1 MKKAVDQSPESP
13 EAVETR
19 AFQAEVGKV
28 LNLVVNSLYSNK
40 EIFLRELVSNASD
53 ACDRLR
59 YAAITQPALLGEGPE
74 LSITVSPNKKGR
86 SIVITDNGMG
96 MDHEEL
102 VANLGTIAKSGTAAF
117 AEQLTGDATK
127 DVNLIGQFG
136 VGFYSA
142 FMVAD
147 KVEVLSAKAGEETA
161 WKWVSEG
168 TGEFTVTPV
177 KRVAR
182 GTTITLHLKKGESE
196 FLDPP
201 RLRQI
206 ITTYSDHIA
215 IPIRLAE
222 SGKGE
227 PEAVN
232 NAAALWMR
240 PRKEITEEQ
249 YKEFYHH
256 VAHSFDD
263 PWLTMHN
270 KAEGRLE
277 YTNLMFIPSSKPF
290 DLFDPARK
298 HGVKLYVKRVFIT
311 DDCSDLMPAWLR
323 FVRGIVDSEDL
334 PLNVSRETL
343 QQNPVV
349 SKIRT
354 ALVKRILGDLEKK
367 SSKSPEDFAKFWES
381 FGAVLKEGIYED
393 VNYRERLIKLL
404 HFRSTATEDLTT
416 LSDYVGR
423 MKDGQEAIYYIS
435 GENLGSL
442 QNSPQIEALVASG
455 IEVIL
460 FDDAVDE
467 FWTSVVTEFEDKK
480 LLSVTRGDIDLS
492 NFVSENPDD
501 KNIPDPEL
509 DAQIASLTGA
519 FKLALGDNVK
529 DVRASERLTGSPVCL
544 VADEGGLDI
553 HLERLLKQ
561 QNQLQEVSKRILE
574 INPKNELIKS
584 LAGIAK
590 EKPSDPTLVGA
601 AELLLDQARI
611 IEGEVITDPISFA
624 KRMTDMMSKAL
635 QKV

>member
-1 MKKAVDQSPESP
+1 MAKTADLNPEDS
-13 EAVETR
+13 ESVETR
-19 AFQAEVGKV
+19 VFQAEVGKV

-53 ACDRLR
+53 ACDQLR
-59 YAAITQPALLGEGPE
+59 YAAITKPSLLAED
-74 LSITVSPNKKGR
+74 LDLAITVSSNKKGR
-86 SIVITDNGMG
+86 TITIADNGIG
-96 MDHEEL
+96 MDHDEL
-102 VANLGTIAKSGTAAF
+102 VANLGTIARSGTAAF
-117 AEQLTGDATK
+117 AEQLTGDSAN
-127 DVNLIGQFG
+127 DINLIGQFG

-168 TGEFTVTPV
+168 TGEFTVTPA

-182 GTTITLHLKKGESE
+182 GTTIELYLKKGESE
-196 FLDPP
+196 FLDAE

-215 IPIRLAE
+215 IPIRLAM

-227 PEAVN
+227 AEAVN

-249 YKEFYHH
+249 YTEFYHH
-256 VAHSFDD
+256 VAHSFDE

-311 DDCSDLMPAWLR
+311 DDCSDLIPAWLR

-334 PLNVSRETL
+334 PLNVSREML

-354 ALVKRILGDLEKK
+354 ALVKRVLGELEKK
-367 SSKSPEDFAKFWES
+367 SSKSPENFAKFWDS

-393 VNYRERLIKLL
+393 VTYRERLVKLL
-404 HFRSTATEDLTT
+404 HCRSTASDELTT
-416 LSDYVGR
+416 LGGYVAR

-435 GENLGSL
+435 GESLGSL

-455 IEVIL
+455 IEVIF

-467 FWTSVVTEFEDKK
+467 FWTSVVSEFEDKK

-492 NFVSENPDD
+492 SLVSEKAED
-501 KNIPDPEL
+501 KNILDPEL

-519 FKLALGDNVK
+519 FKLALGDSVK
-529 DVRASERLTGSPVCL
+529 DVRVSERLTDSPVCL
-544 VADEGGLDI
+544 VADEGGMDI

-574 INPKNELIKS
+574 INPKNGLIKS

-590 EKPSDPTLVGA
+590 DKPSDSMLVEA

-611 IEGEVITDPISFA
+611 IEGDVIADPTAFA
-624 KRMTDMMSKAL
+624 NRMTNMMSKAL
-635 QKV
+635 QNR

>member
-1 MKKAVDQSPESP
+1 MAKVVDHNPESS
-13 EAVETR
+13 ESGETR
-19 AFQAEVGKV
+19 AFEAEVGKV

-59 YAAITQPALLGEGPE
+59 YAAIMDPSLLEADPE
-74 LSITVSPNKKGR
+74 LAINISTNKKGR
-86 SIVITDNGMG
+86 TIIISDNGIGMG
-96 MDHEEL
+96 HDEL
-102 VANLGTIAKSGTAAF
+102 INNLGTIARSGTAAF
-117 AEQLTGDATK
+117 AEQLTGDDSK

-147 KVEVLSAKAGEETA
+147 RVEVISAKAGKDTA
-161 WKWVSEG
+161 WKWSSEG
-168 TGEFTVTPV
+168 AGEFTVIPV
-177 KRVAR
+177 ERTAR
-182 GTTITLHLKKGESE
+182 GTTIELHLKKGETE
-196 FLDPP
+196 FVDPA

-215 IPIRLAE
+215 IPIRLSGSGTDE
-222 SGKGE
+222 S
-227 PEAVN
+227 EAVN

-240 PRKEITEEQ
+240 PRKEITDDQ

-256 VAHSFDD
+256 VAHSFDE

-311 DDCSDLMPAWLR
+311 DDCSELMPAWLR
-323 FVRGIVDSEDL
+323 FVRGIVDSQDL
-334 PLNVSRETL
+334 PLNVSREML

-354 ALVKRILGDLEKK
+354 ALIKRVLGELEKK
-367 SSKSPEDFAKFWES
+367 SSKSPDDFLKFWES

-393 VNYRERLIKLL
+393 ATYRDRLVKLL
-404 HFRSTATEDLTT
+404 HFRSTATENLTT
-416 LSDYVGR
+416 LTQYVER
-423 MKDGQEAIYYIS
+423 MKDGQEEIYYIS
-435 GENLGSL
+435 GENLASL
-442 QNSPQIEALVASG
+442 QNSPQIEALVAKG
-455 IEVIL
+455 LEVIL

-467 FWTSVVTEFEDKK
+467 FWTNVVTEFEDKK

-492 NFVSENPDD
+492 KFRSD
-501 KNIPDPEL
+501 KSDEKTALEPALE
-509 DAQIASLTGA
+509 AEIASLTGA
-519 FKLALGDNVK
+519 FKLALGDSIK
-529 DVRASERLTGSPVCL
+529 DVRISERLTDSPVCL

-574 INPKNELIKS
+574 VNPNNELIKS

-611 IEGEVITDPISFA
+611 IEGDSITDPIAFA
-624 KRMTDMMSKAL
+624 KRMTEMMSKAL
-635 QKV
+635 QEI

>member
-1 MKKAVDQSPESP
+1 MVKGGSHDQ
-13 EAVETR
+13 EAVATSETR

-40 EIFLRELVSNASD
+40 EIFLRELISNASD

-59 YAAITQPALLGEGPE
+59 YAAITKPSLLEEDPD
-74 LSITVSPNKKGR
+74 LHITISVKKKAR
-86 SIVITDNGMG
+86 TIVIADNGIG
-96 MDHEEL
+96 MDHDEL

-117 AEQLTGDATK
+117 AEQLTGDSTK

-147 KVEVLSAKAGEETA
+147 RVEVSSAKAGEETA

-168 TGEFTVTPV
+168 TGEFSVSPTNRRT
-177 KRVAR
+177 R
-182 GTTITLHLKKGESE
+182 GTIIELHLRKGESE
-196 FLDPP
+196 FLDSN
-201 RLRQI
+201 RLREI
-206 ITTYSDHIA
+206 ITTYSDHVA
-215 IPIRLAE
+215 IPIRLGTFGDDEAE
-222 SGKGE
+222 KI
-227 PEAVN
+227 N

-249 YKEFYHH
+249 YAEFYHH
-256 VAHSFDD
+256 VAHSFDE
-263 PWLTMHN
+263 PWLTLHN

-277 YTNLMFIPSSKPF
+277 YTNLMFIPSAKPF

-334 PLNVSRETL
+334 PLNVSREML

-354 ALVKRILGDLEKK
+354 ALVKRILGELEKK
-367 SSKSPEDFAKFWES
+367 ASKAPEEFTDFWNN

-393 VNYRERLIKLL
+393 ASYRERLVKLL
-404 HFRSTATEDLTT
+404 HFKSSAVEGLTT
-416 LSDYVGR
+416 LSDYLER
-423 MKDGQEAIYYIS
+423 MKDGQKEIYYIS
-435 GENLGSL
+435 GENLASL
-442 QNSPQIEALVASG
+442 QNSPQIEALVARG
-455 IEVIL
+455 IEVVF

-467 FWTSVVTEFEDKK
+467 FWTSVVQEFEGTK

-492 NFVSENPDD
+492 KFASEKAEEKD
-501 KNIPDPEL
+501 KKTPEME
-509 DAQIASLTGA
+509 AKIASLTGA
-519 FKLALGDNVK
+519 FKLALGENVK
-529 DVRASERLTGSPVCL
+529 DVRVSDRLTDSPVCL
-544 VADEGGLDI
+544 VADEGGMDV

-561 QNQLQEVSKRILE
+561 QNQIQEISKRVLE
-574 INPKNELIKS
+574 INPGNDLIKS
-584 LAGIAK
+584 LAEIAA
-590 EKPSDPTLVGA
+590 ERPSDPTLIGA
-601 AELLLDQARI
+601 AELLLDQAKI
-611 IEGEVITDPISFA
+611 IEGDVISDPAAFA
-624 KRMTDMMSKAL
+624 KRLTAMMSKSIG
-635 QKV
+635 KS

>member
-1 MKKAVDQSPESP
+1 MGKVESHGQ
-13 EAVETR
+13 EETATSETR

-40 EIFLRELVSNASD
+40 EIFLRELISNASD

-59 YAAITQPALLGEGPE
+59 YAAITTPSLLEEDPD
-74 LSITVSPNKKGR
+74 LHITISVKKKAR
-86 SIVITDNGMG
+86 TIIIADNGIG
-96 MDHEEL
+96 MDHDEL

-117 AEQLTGDATK
+117 AEQLTGDSTK

-147 KVEVLSAKAGEETA
+147 RVEVSSAKAGEETA

-168 TGEFTVTPV
+168 TGEFSVGPTNRST
-177 KRVAR
+177 R
-182 GTTITLHLKKGESE
+182 GTIIELHLRKGESE
-196 FLDPP
+196 FLDSN
-201 RLRQI
+201 RLKEI
-206 ITTYSDHIA
+206 ITTYSDHVA
-215 IPIRLAE
+215 IPIRLGKVGDDEAE
-222 SGKGE
+222 KI
-227 PEAVN
+227 N

-249 YKEFYHH
+249 YAEFYHH
-256 VAHSFDD
+256 VAHSFDE
-263 PWLTMHN
+263 PWLTLHN

-277 YTNLMFIPSSKPF
+277 YTNLMFIPSAKPF

-334 PLNVSRETL
+334 PLNVSREML

-354 ALVKRILGDLEKK
+354 ALVKRVLGELEKK
-367 SSKSPEDFAKFWES
+367 ASKTPEEFADFWNN

-393 VNYRERLIKLL
+393 ASYRERLVKLL
-404 HFRSTATEDLTT
+404 HFKSSAVEGLTT
-416 LSDYVGR
+416 LSDYLER
-423 MKDGQEAIYYIS
+423 MKDGQKEIYYIS
-435 GENLGSL
+435 GENLASL
-442 QNSPQIEALVASG
+442 QNSPQIEALVARG
-455 IEVIL
+455 IEVVF

-467 FWTSVVTEFEDKK
+467 FWTSVVQEFEGTK

-492 NFVSENPDD
+492 KFSSDEAQEKD
-501 KNIPDPEL
+501 KKTPEME
-509 DAQIASLTGA
+509 AKIASLTGA
-519 FKLALGDNVK
+519 FKLALGENVK
-529 DVRASERLTGSPVCL
+529 DVRVSDRLTDSPVCL
-544 VADEGGLDI
+544 VADEGGMDV

-561 QNQLQEVSKRILE
+561 QNQIQEISKRVLE
-574 INPKNELIKS
+574 INPGNDLIKS
-584 LAGIAK
+584 LAEIAAK
-590 EKPSDPTLVGA
+590 RPSDPTLIGA
-601 AELLLDQARI
+601 AELLLDLAKI
-611 IEGEVITDPISFA
+611 IVGDVISDPAAFA
-624 KRMTDMMSKAL
+624 KRLTAMMSKSIG
-635 QKV
+635 KS

>member
-1 MKKAVDQSPESP
+1 MKKEVDQSPADP
-13 EAVETR
+13 ETVETR
-19 AFQAEVGKV
+19 VFQAEVGKV

-59 YAAITQPALLGEGPE
+59 YAAITQPSLLEEDPE
-74 LSITVSPNKKGR
+74 LVITVSPNKKRR
-86 SIVITDNGMG
+86 SIVITDNGIGMG
-96 MDHEEL
+96 HEEL
-102 VANLGTIAKSGTAAF
+102 VANLGTIARSGTAAF
-117 AEQLTGDATK
+117 AEQLTGDATN
-127 DVNLIGQFG
+127 DMNLIGQFG

-147 KVEVLSAKAGEETA
+147 KVEVLSAKAGEKTA
-161 WKWVSEG
+161 WKWASEG

-182 GTTITLHLKKGESE
+182 GTTIELHLKKGESE

-227 PEAVN
+227 AVAVN

-240 PRKEITEEQ
+240 PKKEITEEQ

-256 VAHSFDD
+256 VAHSFDE

-334 PLNVSRETL
+334 PLNVSREML

-354 ALVKRILGDLEKK
+354 ALVKRVLGELEKK
-367 SSKSPEDFAKFWES
+367 SSKSPEDFTKFWES

-393 VNYRERLIKLL
+393 VTYRERLVKLL
-404 HFRSTATEDLTT
+404 HCRSTATEELTT
-416 LSDYVGR
+416 LGGYVER

-467 FWTSVVTEFEDKK
+467 FWTSVVTEFEEKK

-492 NFVSENPDD
+492 NFISEKPED
-501 KNIPDPEL
+501 KNTPDPVL

-529 DVRASERLTGSPVCL
+529 DVRVSERLTGSPVCL
-544 VADEGGLDI
+544 VADEGGMDI

-561 QNQLQEVSKRILE
+561 QNQLQEISKRILE
-574 INPKNELIKS
+574 INPKNDLIKS

-611 IEGEVITDPISFA
+611 IEGEVISDPISFA
-624 KRMTDMMSKAL
+624 KRMTDMMLKAL
-635 QKV
+635 QRP

>member
-1 MKKAVDQSPESP
+1 MVKGGSHDQ
-13 EAVETR
+13 EAVATSETR

-40 EIFLRELVSNASD
+40 EIFLRELISNASD

-59 YAAITQPALLGEGPE
+59 YAAITKPSLLEEDPD
-74 LSITVSPNKKGR
+74 LHITISVKKKAR
-86 SIVITDNGMG
+86 TIVIADNGIG
-96 MDHEEL
+96 MDHDEL

-117 AEQLTGDATK
+117 AEQLTGDSTK

-147 KVEVLSAKAGEETA
+147 RVEVSSAKAGDETA

-168 TGEFTVTPV
+168 TGEFSVSPTNRRT
-177 KRVAR
+177 R
-182 GTTITLHLKKGESE
+182 GTIIELHLRKGESE
-196 FLDPP
+196 FLDSN
-201 RLRQI
+201 RLKEI
-206 ITTYSDHIA
+206 ITTYSDHVA
-215 IPIRLAE
+215 IPIRLGTFGDDEAE
-222 SGKGE
+222 KI
-227 PEAVN
+227 N

-249 YKEFYHH
+249 YAEFYHH
-256 VAHSFDD
+256 VAHSFDE
-263 PWLTMHN
+263 PWLTLHN

-277 YTNLMFIPSSKPF
+277 YTNLMFIPSAKPF

-334 PLNVSRETL
+334 PLNVSREML

-354 ALVKRILGDLEKK
+354 ALVKRILGELEKK
-367 SSKSPEDFAKFWES
+367 ASKAPEEFTDFWNN

-393 VNYRERLIKLL
+393 ASYRERLVKLL
-404 HFRSTATEDLTT
+404 HFKSSAVEGLTT
-416 LSDYVGR
+416 LSDYLER
-423 MKDGQEAIYYIS
+423 MKDGQKEIYYIS
-435 GENLGSL
+435 GENLASL
-442 QNSPQIEALVASG
+442 QNSPQIEALVARG
-455 IEVIL
+455 IEVVF

-467 FWTSVVTEFEDKK
+467 FWTSVVQEFEGTK

-492 NFVSENPDD
+492 KFASEKAEEKD
-501 KNIPDPEL
+501 KKTPEME
-509 DAQIASLTGA
+509 AKIASLTGA
-519 FKLALGDNVK
+519 FKLALGENVK
-529 DVRASERLTGSPVCL
+529 DVRVSDRLTDSPVCL
-544 VADEGGLDI
+544 VADEGGMDV

-561 QNQLQEVSKRILE
+561 QNQIQEISKRVLE
-574 INPKNELIKS
+574 INPGNDLIKS
-584 LAGIAK
+584 LAEIAA
-590 EKPSDPTLVGA
+590 ERPSDPTLIGA
-601 AELLLDQARI
+601 AELLLDQAKI
-611 IEGEVITDPISFA
+611 IEGDVISDPAAFA
-624 KRMTDMMSKAL
+624 KRLTAMMSKSIG
-635 QKV
+635 KS